1 MECNSE
7 GFSLTVI
14 SPLHPPLTSASITHS
29 SVPSS
34 FPPSHA
40 CFSGCPVVLIFISI
54 SYLLPPSSI
63 SLFCSPDYFKAC
75 VSFSL
80 LFYIDSSLFL
90 VLHVCFHISFSFFF
104 FLWKKERVFSFKD
117 FVCLLKIQFCF
128 PPHLSLLPCSSALFP
143 VHITVSSEA
152 QSGTDSISIE
162 APTRPTLL
170 PFPLLLSP
178 LMVFFVFSLGY
189 VLSSVPP
196 SCLTST
202 PCLYKTVTMLI
213 RWQAGPLWSLPFR
226 KHTLRC
232 LEKYLTR
239 YTQVSGHPNSTWH

>member
-7 GFSLTVI
+7 GFSVTVI

-104 FLWKKERVFSFKD
+104 FLWKKERFFFLRFCLSFKD
-117 FVCLLKIQFCF
+117 SILFSSSFVS
-128 PPHLSLLPCSSALFP
+128 P
-143 VHITVSSEA
+143 
-152 QSGTDSISIE
+152 
-162 APTRPTLL
+162 
-170 PFPLLLSP
+170 PLLLCS
-178 LMVFFVFSLGY
+178 FSCPYYCQLRG
-189 VLSSVPP
+189 SVWN
-196 SCLTST
+196 
-202 PCLYKTVTMLI
+202 
-213 RWQAGPLWSLPFR
+213 R
-226 KHTLRC
+226 
-232 LEKYLTR
+232 
-239 YTQVSGHPNSTWH
+239 

>member
-1 MECNSE
+1 MNNRWNLVCL
-7 GFSLTVI
+7 FCPSLTFFSPFLHFSDNKWSAIPRVSP
-14 SPLHPPLTSASITHS
+14 SPLSLHFTHHSLVPQSLIPLS
-29 SVPSS
+29 
-34 FPPSHA
+34 
-40 CFSGCPVVLIFISI
+40 
-54 SYLLPPSSI
+54 LPPSLPLTLVFLAAQSSSSSSQSHTSSLHHPSLSFAPLIISKLVCHSLCCFTSI
-63 SLFCSPDYFKAC
+63 PLFSLSCMFVSTFLS
-75 VSFSL
+75 VSSFS
-80 LFYIDSSLFL
+80 
-90 VLHVCFHISFSFFF
+90 CEKRRGFFF
-104 FLWKKERVFSFKD
+104 FKD
-117 FVCLLKIQFCF
+117 FVCLLKIPFCF

-213 RWQAGPLWSLPFR
+213 RWQAGPL
-226 KHTLRC
+226 
-232 LEKYLTR
+232 
-239 YTQVSGHPNSTWH
+239 